1 MGAKKPLEDFTYQD
15 LSDAGIELN
24 QEVLLSFESGIT
36 VQGILRDI
44 TKEENKN
51 IIFSFTSC
59 TVKSKEGLVLFDP
72 SWGVFDMAVGASIV
86 SVFNGPADISTFE
99 DQLYVSPEQTH
110 QPSYSHN
117 DYAYHAL
124 FAKVRE
130 IRGQI
135 ESASIT
141 TAQLTELENI
151 FNQVLASHKKDWL
164 CALEILEI
172 IAPLQDA
179 DSLSTAIRTYLEK
192 QKTEHPSFTTLIT
205 DGLAIIDAKLIFQ

>member
-1 MGAKKPLEDFTYQD
+1 MFD
-15 LSDAGIELN
+15 LSG
-24 QEVLLSFESGIT
+24 
-36 VQGILRDI
+36 
-44 TKEENKN
+44 
-51 IIFSFTSC
+51 
-59 TVKSKEGLVLFDP
+59 
-72 SWGVFDMAVGASIV
+72 GVFVLAGGAFIVAVFIC
-86 SVFNGPADISTFE
+86 PADISTFE

-110 QPSYSHN
+110 QPSYSGN

-135 ESASIT
+135 EVEPIT
-141 TAQLTELENI
+141 TAQLVELENI

-179 DSLSTAIRTYLEK
+179 NQFSKTIRSYLEK

>member
-1 MGAKKPLEDFTYQD
+1 
-15 LSDAGIELN
+15 
-24 QEVLLSFESGIT
+24 
-36 VQGILRDI
+36 
-44 TKEENKN
+44 
-51 IIFSFTSC
+51 
-59 TVKSKEGLVLFDP
+59 
-72 SWGVFDMAVGASIV
+72 MAEGASIV
-86 SVFNGPADISTFE
+86 SGFNGPADISTFE

-110 QPSYSHN
+110 QPNYSDN

-124 FAKVRE
+124 FAKVRD

-135 ESASIT
+135 ELAPIT
-141 TAQLTELENI
+141 TAQLAELENI

-172 IAPLQDA
+172 IADFDA
-179 DSLSTAIRTYLEK
+179 ADQLSKTIRTYLEN